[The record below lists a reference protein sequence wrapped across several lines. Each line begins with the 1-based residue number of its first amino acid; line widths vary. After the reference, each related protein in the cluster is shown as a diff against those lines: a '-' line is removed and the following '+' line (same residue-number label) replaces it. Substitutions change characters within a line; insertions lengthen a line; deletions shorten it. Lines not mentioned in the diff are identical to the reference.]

1 MAAKE
6 KKGGGDF
13 ILESRHL
20 VGLFMLLVVIFAVV
34 FTLGYLMGRSQYD
47 SRLRAVI
54 GSPPQDDPPA
64 ATSAFKSRAK
74 VQRPETNASPAP
86 VPPKTV
92 VGSTSTSPKTSAVS
106 PAIPSKTAAD
116 PTPGSAKAATGSA
129 QSPKTGA
136 GSTWST
142 PKEETPTR
150 KNPDWDFYHSAEPKT
165 TEDHLQP
172 APKTVAAAQPAPKP
186 AAPSLKTVSQS
197 KESAPPGTPLVVNGA
212 IMLQVAAVQRE
223 GDAMALAQAL
233 QQKKFPAYVIT
244 PGPDKYYRVQVGPY
258 RDNQSATNARHDL
271 EANGFK
277 SIIKR

>member
-47 SRLRAVI
+47 SRLRAIV
-54 GSPPQDDPPA
+54 GSPLQDDPSA
-64 ATSAFKSRAK
+64 AASAPKSK
-74 VQRPETNASPAP
+74 TKSQHSETIAGSLASS
-86 VPPKTV
+86 PKTGT
-92 VGSTSTSPKTSAVS
+92 GSTSTP
-106 PAIPSKTAAD
+106 
-116 PTPGSAKAATGSA
+116 
-129 QSPKTGA
+129 PKTGA
-136 GSTWST
+136 VSAGPSKTSAGSTLSP
-142 PKEETPTR
+142 PKEDVAQ

-172 APKTVAAAQPAPKP
+172 PKKTVAAALPPAQSAAPKP
-186 AAPSLKTVSQS
+186 PAASLKTVAQP
-197 KESAPPGTPLVVNGA
+197 KESTPAGTPLVANGA

-244 PGPDKYYRVQVGPY
+244 PGTDKYYRVQVGPY

>member
-1 MAAKE
+1 MASRE
-6 KKGGGDF
+6 KKSGGDF

-47 SRLRAVI
+47 SRLRAIV
-54 GSPPQDDPPA
+54 GSPAQDDSPA
-64 ATSAFKSRAK
+64 AALALKSKAKPQRSETAASSAAI
-74 VQRPETNASPAP
+74 
-86 VPPKTV
+86 
-92 VGSTSTSPKTSAVS
+92 SPKAGTSS
-106 PAIPSKTAAD
+106 S
-116 PTPGSAKAATGSA
+116 SA
-129 QSPKTGA
+129 SPKTGA
-136 GSTWST
+136 VSTRSPSNMGASS
-142 PKEETPTR
+142 PKEDAAPAQ
-150 KNPDWDFYHSAEPKT
+150 KNPDWDFYHSAEPRT

-172 APKTVAAAQPAPKP
+172 PQKTVAAVQPSAPKP
-186 AAPSLKTVSQS
+186 AAPSLKTVAQPR
-197 KESAPPGTPLVVNGA
+197 ESAPTGTPLVANGA

-223 GDAMALAQAL
+223 SDAMALAQAL

-244 PGPDKYYRVQVGPY
+244 PGTDKYYRVQVGPY

>member
-47 SRLRAVI
+47 SRLRAIV
-54 GSPPQDDPPA
+54 GSPLQDDPSA
-64 ATSAFKSRAK
+64 AASAPKSKAKSQHSETSPSSA
-74 VQRPETNASPAP
+74 ASS
-86 VPPKTV
+86 PKT
-92 VGSTSTSPKTSAVS
+92 GSTSTAPKTGAVS
-106 PAIPSKTAAD
+106 TVN
-116 PTPGSAKAATGSA
+116 
-129 QSPKTGA
+129 SPKTGG
-136 GSTWST
+136 GSSGSQS
-142 PKEETPTR
+142 KEEAVQ

-172 APKTVAAAQPAPKP
+172 PKKAVAAAPPPTPPAAPKP
-186 AAPSLKTVSQS
+186 PTASLKTVSQP
-197 KESAPPGTPLVVNGA
+197 KESTPAGTPLVANGA

-258 RDNQSATNARHDL
+258 SDNQSASNARHDL